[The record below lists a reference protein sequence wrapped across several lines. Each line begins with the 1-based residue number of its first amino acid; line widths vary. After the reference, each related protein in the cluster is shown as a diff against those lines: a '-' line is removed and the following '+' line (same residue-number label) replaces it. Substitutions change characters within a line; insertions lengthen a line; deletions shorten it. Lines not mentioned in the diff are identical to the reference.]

1 MLATNKGVTVSAA
14 EAMIYNAL
22 TRVKGMAVD
31 AQSVTFSVWM
41 ADAGYDDFYAFST
54 ILLGLVERGI
64 VLREDWVY
72 YLPGTAKAIQLQEEY
87 LPDAH
92 FVDGE
97 DATAIYYAL
106 GRYWDIRL
114 DAPGNPASVIAPGT
128 WYSLGYIGDG
138 QSAAWVC
145 PPLGTP
151 YVSEAEYRAQE
162 DARAAQE
169 ERERREREDV
179 EAQDWDADRS
189 EPIGSMSREEYIAA
203 YHVGEG

>member
-72 YLPGTAKAIQLQEEY
+72 YLPGTAKAIQLQEED

-92 FVDGE
+92 FIALVS
-97 DATAIYYAL
+97 AT
-106 GRYWDIRL
+106 
-114 DAPGNPASVIAPGT
+114 NPKEAS
-128 WYSLGYIGDG
+128 GYI
-138 QSAAWVC
+138 VERH
-145 PPLGTP
+145 GTP
-151 YVSEAEYRAQE
+151 LPVNAVLIPEALQGVK
-162 DARAAQE
+162 
-169 ERERREREDV
+169 V
-179 EAQDWDADRS
+179 ES
-189 EPIGSMSREEYIAA
+189 PIALLLATGK
-203 YHVGEG
+203 